1 MFRGAPVPLLIAMSQ
16 SQNQSALSELE
27 SSFNLLQEDL
37 QRFQSG
43 ERFWRSWD
51 RSKSWVA
58 ASRKAQS
65 YMELAMEALNEP
77 ARLAEEGERRSG
89 WLSRTVKGL
98 SQYLSSRESL
108 EIEEVEQEPLNEA
121 PAIAP
126 SAGDEG
132 VLQGHGAVV
141 ELPDLIGMIRGQ
153 GMTGVLMVEMP
164 NEGVKMH
171 FQAGQ
176 LVHAYSENAPRDLRL
191 GEILVTQEAI
201 SRERMDSLL
210 FCHQDSPQ
218 MLGET
223 LMNGGLVGSEQLQEA
238 LNHQIQSLFDRIF
251 ENRKQASFKFVPGL
265 PETQAQRAQVNVMQL
280 LLDSARA
287 FDERQVG

>member
-1 MFRGAPVPLLIAMSQ
+1 MSQ
-16 SQNQSALSELE
+16 SQNQSALTELE
-27 SSFNLLQEDL
+27 SSFTLLQEDL

-77 ARLAEEGERRSG
+77 ARLAEEGERQSG

-98 SQYLSSRESL
+98 SQYLCARDACEL
-108 EIEEVEQEPLNEA
+108 EEVEENPGNPLGEA
-121 PAIAP
+121 PPIAP
-126 SAGDEG
+126 SMGDEG

-153 GMTGVLMVEMP
+153 GMTGVLTLDMP
-164 NEGVKMH
+164 KETVQMH
-171 FQAGQ
+171 FQLGQ
-176 LVHAYSENAPRDLRL
+176 LVHAYSESAPRDLRL

-223 LMNGGLVGSEQLQEA
+223 LLNGGLVSPEQLQEA
-238 LNHQIQSLFDRIF
+238 LNHQIQSLFNRIF

-265 PETQAQRAQVNVMQL
+265 PETKAQRAQVNVMQL

-287 FDERQVG
+287 FDERQAG